1 MTKEYKQY
9 GHYSKVKSEVINLD
23 NLDVGTVIDEEDIES
38 LPTGRGRKWMLD
50 ENPIWLSAMNKANGK
65 FVVLEK
71 LPLTPTTKSRIANRV
86 VKYNKTFD
94 NYRFKSKRYIKVCI
108 FTEHTNNFG
117 SFDINVFKGGLL
129 TRVK

>member
-1 MTKEYKQY
+1 MTKEHKQY
-9 GHYSKVKSEVINLD
+9 GHYQQVKSEVINLD

-86 VKYNKTFD
+86 VKYNKAFD
-94 NYRFKSKRYIKVCI
+94 NYRFKSKSGGDYIY
-108 FTEHTNNFG
+108 FFG
-117 SFDINVFKGGLL
+117 ASC
-129 TRVK
+129 